1 MIKFFQNF
9 KIYLSI
15 NKCKLILSLREYL
28 NIFGIGFIFNLMKKN
43 SIITCFLV
51 LVSVLIK
58 AQQTEIYTTNTNV
71 LYQKALSLYNNKEYA
86 AAQSFF
92 RKVQTAATDQSVKAN
107 TSYYIAQ
114 SAIRMQQ
121 PGADVIMTN
130 FVTDYPTHPKRNN
143 AFFGVGNYYFN
154 IGKYAQTR
162 KWYQDVDKQR
172 LSAEGLETYYFN
184 KGYALYHSKRYDDA
198 KKSLEKVVRSE
209 KYGDQAKYYLG
220 FIAYNSNDYDE
231 ADTFFN
237 DVSESGDD
245 NKNLSYY
252 KADRNFKKGEFQKAI
267 ESALPQ
273 LDKAKPKD
281 KSQLSKIIGE
291 SYFNLKDYQ
300 NAIPYLEAYNGNKG
314 KWSNTDYY
322 LLGYSYYKI
331 GEYSKAVSQFNK
343 IIEGKNAVSQN
354 AYYHLADAYLK
365 SEQKQQALNAFKNAS
380 EMKFEALIKEDATY
394 NYAKLSYEI
403 GNSFESV
410 PLVLKT
416 FLLKYPESP
425 YKEEIAA
432 LLIDSYLSS
441 KNYKEALAVL
451 DSGKGTENKKVFQ
464 KVLFYRGLELF
475 MEKEY
480 KEAIILF
487 NRAISTNALSDFT
500 QRSLFWKAESY
511 YALEEFVIAISNY
524 KLVKNDSSNLW
535 KELKLKEYQ
544 LGYSNFKIKAYDKA
558 INHFKNF
565 IALTPEQFYLQDA
578 TLRLADSY
586 FVSANYWPA
595 METYNKAIAQ
605 KHKRSDYAHFQKA
618 ISYGYVNKHD
628 RKIEDLK
635 AFLVNFPNSGF
646 RDDAYYALANAYVAK
661 NKINKGLENYTKLRE
676 ELPNSAFVSKAL
688 LKEGLI
694 FYNENQSKKA
704 LDKFKFL
711 VAKHP
716 NTAEALQAVKTAR
729 LVYIDLGKTDAYADW
744 VKTLDF
750 VDISNEDLDNTTYEA
765 AEKPYQENN
774 TSKAIAGFE
783 KYLKQFPKGLHKL
796 NSHFYLGQLYDKK
809 GNKEKALSNYLAVA
823 EMDKNEYTE
832 TAIYKISQTY
842 LERKSY
848 EKAIPYLKEL
858 EEIADFEQNSIFA
871 QSNLMKSYY
880 EQNQQEEVLIYSE
893 KVLANTTIETAIK
906 ADAQIYKARAALA
919 LQKKDIAK
927 KAYAEVAKI
936 ATGKLGAEAVYNLA
950 NFSNQNKDFEISN
963 NYIQRLA
970 KDFSAYKKFGAKGLV
985 LMAKNFY
992 GLGDAYQATYLL
1004 ESIIKEFT
1012 TYPEVVSEAKVLL
1025 QKIKAEEAKTNSSIK
1040 E

>member
-1 MIKFFQNF
+1 
-9 KIYLSI
+9 
-15 NKCKLILSLREYL
+15 
-28 NIFGIGFIFNLMKKN
+28 MKKN
-43 SIITCFLV
+43 SIVTCFLV
-51 LVSVLIK
+51 LISVLVK
-58 AQQTEIYTTNTNV
+58 AQQTEIYTTNTNE
-71 LYQKALSLYNNKEYA
+71 LYQKAISLYNNREYA

-92 RKVQTAATDQSVKAN
+92 RKIEANATDQNIKAN
-107 TSYYIAQ
+107 STYYIAQ

-121 PGADVIMTN
+121 PGADIKMTN
-130 FVTDYPTHPKRNN
+130 FVTNYPTHPKRNN
-143 AFFGVGNYYFN
+143 AFFGVGNYYFS

-162 KWYQDVDKQR
+162 KWYQDVDEQR
-172 LSAEGLETYYFN
+172 LNAEGLETYYFN
-184 KGYALYHSKRYDDA
+184 KGYALYYSKRYDDA
-198 KKSLEKVVRSE
+198 KKSLKKVINSE
-209 KYGDQAKYYLG
+209 KYGEQAKYYLG
-220 FIAYNSNDYDE
+220 FIAYNSNDYDQ

-237 DVSESGDD
+237 EVSESGDY

-267 ESALPQ
+267 EN
-273 LDKAKPKD
+273 AKPRLDNAKSKD
-281 KSQLSKIIGE
+281 KSQLNKIIGE

-300 NAIPYLEAYNGNKG
+300 KAIPYLEAYKGNKG

-322 LLGYSYYKI
+322 LLGYSYYKV

-343 IIEGKNAVSQN
+343 IIGGKNAVSQN

-380 EMKFEALIKEDATY
+380 EMNFEAVIKEDATY

-416 FLLKYPESP
+416 FLLKYPESSH
-425 YKEEIAA
+425 KEEVAA

-475 MEKEY
+475 TEKEY

-487 NRAISTNALSDFT
+487 DRAISTNALPDFS
-500 QRSLFWKAESY
+500 QRAQFWKGESY
-511 YALEEFVIAISNY
+511 YALEEYVIAISNY
-524 KLVKNDSSNLW
+524 KLINNNSNSLW

-544 LGYSNFKIKAYDKA
+544 LGYSNFKIKAYDNA
-558 INHFKNF
+558 ISHFKNF
-565 IALTPEQFYLQDA
+565 IELVPEQFYLQDA

-595 METYNKAIAQ
+595 METYNKAIKQ

-618 ISYGYVNKHD
+618 ISYGFVNKHD
-628 RKIEDLK
+628 RKIEDLE
-635 AFLVNFPNSGF
+635 AFLINFPNSGF

-661 NKINKGLENYTKLRE
+661 DKINKGLENYAQLRA

-694 FYNENQSKKA
+694 FYNDNKSQKA
-704 LDKFKFL
+704 LDKFKVL
-711 VAKHP
+711 VAEHP

-729 LVYIDLGKTDAYADW
+729 LVYIDLGKTDEYADW
-744 VKTLDF
+744 VKSLDF
-750 VDISNEDLDNTTYEA
+750 VDISNEDLDNITYEA

-774 TSKAIAGFE
+774 YSKAITGFE

-796 NSHFYLGQLYDKK
+796 NSHFYLAQLYAKK
-809 GNKEKALSNYLAVA
+809 GDKENALSNYLEVA

-832 TAIYKISQTY
+832 TATYKISQIY
-842 LERKSY
+842 LEKKSY
-848 EKAIPYLKEL
+848 EKAIPYLKNL

-880 EQNQQEEVLIYSE
+880 EQKQLEDALIYSDR
-893 KVLANTTIETAIK
+893 VLANTTIEKSIK
-906 ADAQIYKARAALA
+906 TDAQIYKARAALA

-927 KAYAEVAKI
+927 KAYAEVAKT
-936 ATGKLGAEAVYNLA
+936 ATGKLGAEATYNLA
-950 NFSNQNKDFEISN
+950 NFSNQNGDFEISN

-970 KDFSAYKKFGAKGLV
+970 KDFSAYKKIGAQGLV

-1004 ESIIKEFT
+1004 ESIVKEFSAYT
-1012 TYPEVVSEAKVLL
+1012 NVVNEAKVLL
-1025 QKIKAEEAKTNSSIK
+1025 RKIKTEEAKTNSSIK